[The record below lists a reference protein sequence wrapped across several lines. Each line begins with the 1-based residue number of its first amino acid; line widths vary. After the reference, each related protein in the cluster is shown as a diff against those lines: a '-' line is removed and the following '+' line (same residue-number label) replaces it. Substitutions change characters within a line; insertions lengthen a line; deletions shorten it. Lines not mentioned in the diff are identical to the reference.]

1 MTFTNSIF
9 HAPGVRLAF
18 FHMPPDDSGGAGGDE
33 GETVIVGPTDS
44 ILSIAKSHGFFWKT
58 IWNHGRNSQ
67 LKQKRKDPEILQE
80 GDEVYVPKPE
90 PKKVSKPN
98 EAKHKFKLKGEQ
110 AKFKIQ
116 LKQLGEPRKNEDYIL
131 VVEGKIITG
140 KTDGDGKIECE
151 IPNDASSA
159 ELKLQGGKEVY
170 ELSIGHLDPA
180 DSPSGVRQRLENL
193 GYVVESAD
201 DGKMP
206 ADALKEFQEKHD
218 LQTTGELD
226 GPTKAKLSELHIS

>member
-1 MTFTNSIF
+1 MKTAHDPTPKP
-9 HAPGVRLAF
+9 ALF
-18 FHMPPDDSGGAGGDE
+18 FSPADDGGGGGGD
-33 GETVIVGPTDS
+33 GENVTVGSSDS

-80 GDEVYVPKPE
+80 ADEVFVPKVD
-90 PKKVSKPN
+90 PKKVDKPN
-98 EAKHKFKLKGEQ
+98 EARHKFKLKGEQ

-116 LKQLGEPRKNEDYIL
+116 LKQLGQPRAGEDYIL
-131 VVEGKIITG
+131 VVGGTIITG

-170 ELSIGHLDPA
+170 PLTIGKLDPA
-180 DSPSGVRQRLENL
+180 DEPSGVRQRLANL
-193 GYVVESAD
+193 GFNVESPD
-201 DGKMP
+201 EDKMP
-206 ADALKEFQEKHD
+206 GKTLKEFQEKYS
-218 LQTTGELD
+218 LKITGECD
-226 GPTKAKLSELHIS
+226 GPTKAKLRELHPS